1 MRFGCFGW
9 SESHPFTIA
18 SAPVAAGSAVGNEA
32 LTLICKKTGTW
43 TAKLFEL
50 AKEGS
55 DLESGSADIG
65 RTIKIMIEGPYG
77 KWDYLLVHRFWHH
90 TILGGPE
97 QTMFSLYSAIVIVT
111 GGSGV
116 TFALSAAQSLVHE
129 LRRQNCFKVIEL
141 VWMVQ
146 DRGQ

>member
-1 MRFGCFGW
+1 
-9 SESHPFTIA
+9 
-18 SAPVAAGSAVGNEA
+18 
-32 LTLICKKTGTW
+32 
-43 TAKLFEL
+43 
-50 AKEGS
+50 
-55 DLESGSADIG
+55 
-65 RTIKIMIEGPYG
+65 
-77 KWDYLLVHRFWHH
+77 
-90 TILGGPE
+90 
-97 QTMFSLYSAIVIVT
+97 MFSSYSAIVIVA